1 MSMWMSRRASEREY
15 LDDQTPPQAVV
26 DEVYRFLGAINRW
39 LGGARATLARFESFS
54 HQWPPGARINVLDV
68 ACGGGDLAHDIVSWG
83 RARGFDVRVT
93 GLDISASAL
102 TSARRLGRSD
112 PRLAYVCGDI
122 HQWPCRDRSFDY
134 VSCSLYFH
142 HLTDDAVVTT
152 LRTFDRLTTRGIV
165 VNDLIRRRRH
175 YVWSWI
181 FTRPVQRGASKR
193 RTVVSATRVS
203 AARAGRARRA
213 FGVALALDSAPL
225 RAPDDAR
232 GRTSGRRTGMRAQA
246 PQTVS

>member
-26 DEVYRFLGAINRW
+26 DEVYRFLGTINRW
-39 LGGARATLARFESFS
+39 LGGARATLARFDSFS
-54 HQWPPGARINVLDV
+54 RRWPPGARINVLDV

-102 TSARRLGRSD
+102 TSARRLGRCD
-112 PRLAYVCGDI
+112 PRLTYVCGDI

-152 LRTFDRLTTRGIV
+152 LRTFDRLASRGIV

-181 FTRPVQRGASKR
+181 FTRPFNAVLRNDGPLS
-193 RTVVSATRVS
+193 V
-203 AARAGRARRA
+203 RRA
-213 FGVALALDSAPL
+213 FRPYELAALVERSGLRWLSIQRHFGHRMTLAGERAGVEP
-225 RAPDDAR
+225 R
-232 GRTSGRRTGMRAQA
+232 
-246 PQTVS
+246 